1 LLRLIFFIVLTI
13 NVSACGPR
21 GSIEYGAFVPSGTP
35 VDIWVARFRPTQL
48 PAEGQRT
55 PPRPNRTSFE
65 KTVVSVPHGHAPG
78 QIEWPRGKPDAATDF
93 VALSTQPYPNAANF
107 VSQIAKAD
115 TGNAQEVLLFV
126 HGYNVRHGEAVYQ
139 LAQVSHDFE
148 IPSQT
153 VLFSWPSA
161 GLPTGYLYDRDS
173 VLIARDQL
181 EGVIRALTKQSGRKV
196 ILMGHSMG
204 NLLIMET
211 LRQIE
216 LSGNFDMKKKVGG
229 LIMVSPDIDGELFY
243 TQATRLR
250 HIPQPAIILAA
261 RQDKA
266 LRLSALLTGR
276 TNRLGS
282 QTDRSAVRD
291 LPITVIDA
299 TDLGGRGRNHDIAL
313 TSPAAISILKK
324 LDAQLLPGAPKLP
337 PLLNLGQFAQSTIS
351 APAERK

>member
-1 LLRLIFFIVLTI
+1 MLRLVFFIFLTI
-13 NVSACGPR
+13 NISACGPR
-21 GSIEYGAFVPSGTP
+21 GSIEYGASVPSGTP
-35 VDIWVARFRPTQL
+35 VDIWVARFRPTQV

-65 KTVVSVPHGHAPG
+65 KTVVSIPHRHAPG
-78 QIEWPRGKPDAATDF
+78 QIEWPKGKPDAETDF
-93 VALSTQPYPNAANF
+93 VALSNQPYSNIDSF
-107 VSQIAKAD
+107 VSQIAESD
-115 TGNAQEVLLFV
+115 INNTQEVMLFV
-126 HGYNVRHGEAVYQ
+126 HGFNVRHGEAVYQ
-139 LAQVSHDFE
+139 LAQISHDFE

-161 GLPTGYLYDRDS
+161 GLPAGYLYDRDS

-181 EGVIRALTKQSGRKV
+181 EAVIRALTKRSGRKI

-216 LSGNFDMKKKVGG
+216 LGGDFNMNKKIGG
-229 LIMVSPDIDGELFY
+229 LILVSPDIDGELFY
-243 TQATRLR
+243 TQAARLR
-250 HIPQPAIILAA
+250 QIPQPALILAA

-299 TDLGGRGRNHDIAL
+299 TDFGGRGRNHDIAL

-324 LDAQLLPGAPKLP
+324 LDEQLLPGATKLP
-337 PLLNLGQFAQSTIS
+337 PLLNLGQLAESAIS